1 MTEQQEPNQ
10 QALAELAQTLLHLSR
25 ALDEAHN
32 LAASAIEDRDFAV
45 AERDEL
51 REQVASLRV
60 ERDEVAVMVARVEKL
75 AAELESWG
83 GSMASTLAKALRA
96 ALRGDVPA

>member
-10 QALAELAQTLLHLSR
+10 QALAV
-25 ALDEAHN
+25 
-32 LAASAIEDRDFAV
+32 EDRDFAATELDV
-45 AERDEL
+45 LREQLAELRAERDE
-51 REQVASLRV
+51 RA
-60 ERDEVAVMVARVEKL
+60 ARVEKL

>member
-10 QALAELAQTLLHLSR
+10 QTLAELAQTLLHLSR

-32 LAASAIEDRDFAV
+32 LASPAVEDLDFAIT
-45 AERDEL
+45 EWDEL
-51 REQVASLRV
+51 REQVAELRA

-83 GSMASTLAKALRA
+83 GSMASALAKALRA
-96 ALRGDVPA
+96 ALRGEVPA

>member
-32 LAASAIEDRDFAV
+32 LAALAVDDRDFAV

-51 REQVASLRV
+51 REQVASLRA
-60 ERDEVAVMVARVEKL
+60 ERDELAARVEKL

-96 ALRGDVPA
+96 ALRGEVPNV